1 MSFHPEIPY
10 TTGQHR
16 SERVLAPE
24 GEPFSFSPDERAKFE
39 ELASHYPPEQRKSTV
54 IYALFMVQQREGHV
68 TRNGMKHVAEVIG
81 CTPAEVEDVATYYAM
96 FYKQP
101 VGKYVIQ
108 VCRTLSCALKGAER
122 VTEEIAHALHIAP
135 GQTDASGT
143 FTLME
148 VECLGACDRAPVVM
162 VNDGWH
168 ECLKPEDAVKLLD
181 VVRAKGEA
189 GLSGCVHRV
198 EK

>member
-1 MSFHPEIPY
+1 VSFHPEIPY
-10 TTGQHR
+10 GAGQHR

-24 GEPFSFSPDERAKFE
+24 GEPFAFSAEERATFE
-39 ELASHYPPEQRKSTV
+39 EVASHYPPEQRKSAV
-54 IYALFMVQQREGHV
+54 IYALFLVQQKVGWV
-68 TRNGMKHVAEVIG
+68 TRAGMRHVAEVLG
-81 CTPAEVEDVATYYAM
+81 CTTAEVEDVATYYAM

-101 VGKYVIQ
+101 VGKYVVQ

-122 VTEEIAHALHIAP
+122 VTEEIAHHLHIAP
-135 GQTDASGT
+135 GQTDATGT
-143 FTLME
+143 FTLLE

-168 ECLKPEDAVKLLD
+168 ECLKAEDAVKLLG
-181 VVRAKGEA
+181 VVTAKGEA

>member
-10 TTGQHR
+10 GEGQHR

-24 GEPFSFSPDERAKFE
+24 GEPFAFTPEERATFE
-39 ELASHYPPEQRKSTV
+39 ALASHYPPEQRKSTV
-54 IYALFMVQQREGHV
+54 IYALFMVQQRVGWV
-68 TRNGMKHVAEVIG
+68 TRAGMRHVAEVIG

-101 VGKYVIQ
+101 VGKYVVQ

-122 VTEEIAHALHIAP
+122 VTEEIAHHLHVVP

-143 FTLME
+143 FTLLE

-181 VVRAKGEA
+181 LVKATGEA